1 MPGPG
6 WSSANTSSLSA
17 VFRKTTGEM
26 LVSWAPSG
34 LPNGLVYWGH
44 GGPRLLEKIMLRDCF
59 WLAFRSSFALDP
71 SCRELTLECV
81 KVDELSSLLLAF
93 WAG

>member
-6 WSSANTSSLSA
+6 WSSGNMSSLSA
-17 VFRKTTGEM
+17 VFRKTTGEVP
-26 LVSWAPSG
+26 VSRAPSG
-34 LPNGLVYWGH
+34 LPSGPVYWGQ
-44 GGPRLLEKIMLRDCF
+44 GGQGLLEKTMLRDCF
-59 WLAFRSSFALDP
+59 RLAFRSSFALDL
-71 SCRELTLECV
+71 SCQELTLECV